1 MDLHVIPLEDGKAA
15 EVLGGTE
22 LYCTVRYC
30 ILYYM
35 YHNILMSLIF

>member
-15 EVLGGTE
+15 EVLGGTV
-22 LYCTVRYC
+22 LYCTV
-30 ILYYM
+30 LYYM

>member
-22 LYCTVRYC
+22 LYCTVLYC
-30 ILYYM
+30 TVLYGTVLYV
-35 YHNILMSLIF
+35 S